1 MLNKIKKQGFLNR
14 ISSLIIVQVIFVFA
28 ALFLIIFNYSTE
40 GSVSKQINEVGK
52 YQTISNEISGYL
64 EDNIS
69 SLTTDNLR
77 YEYIE
82 GELASYDEILKA
94 EILTTD
100 KDNKLTPIFSYIN
113 SVQSV
118 TNEIPQTYIESIA
131 EHMISEFNK
140 SNLKSQF
147 APIIYNTNNIINL
160 LPLKNNQKTEAV
172 LVIVSNHDFIIS
184 NRSELSYAIFLL
196 FLIATL
202 FSLLTVYLIFN
213 RFKWPLNKLIY
224 GFKKTARGELYELME
239 PEGDVELRALTSAFN
254 EMSKTLWENSTQL
267 KKSNDELEES
277 NYLLSESR
285 SYFKTL
291 IEQSP
296 DSIVV
301 TNFSGNITF
310 YNDKAGKLFGYK
322 KDEIIEQHID
332 KFFTQPVMNTINNT
346 DNELNGVELLAKT
359 LDEELIPVYCIA
371 SSIEDDKSNDIAFL
385 FIIRDISESKD
396 FQEMMIRV
404 DRYYTRG
411 EMAGDIAHEINN
423 YLAVLSGN
431 LELMPLFMKKGQ
443 NEKIV
448 SKLELMRKTV
458 DNIARFANGLMDP
471 NQDEAVFEEA
481 DINQL
486 IENVLAFLKPQNRFD
501 GVQIN
506 TDLSTDLPLVEFDIS
521 QLQQLIINLVY
532 NSAEAMQQIEKE
544 KVINIYTQPGN
555 EGDGTVRV
563 IICDNGPGVQSDKKE
578 ILFKKRFTTKRKGH
592 GIGLVT
598 CQKIIEVHSG
608 DIGYEYDE
616 GAKFFFDIPLKQKS
630 KEKISEEEKA
640 STVYGN

>member
-1 MLNKIKKQGFLNR
+1 M
-14 ISSLIIVQVIFVFA
+14 IFVFA

-40 GSVSKQINEVGK
+40 SSVSKQINEVDK
-52 YQTISNEISGYL
+52 YQTVSLEISEYL
-64 EDNIS
+64 KDNIS
-69 SLTTDNLR
+69 SLTNDNFR
-77 YEYIE
+77 YNYLEE
-82 GELASYDEILKA
+82 KFTSYDEILKA
-94 EILTTD
+94 EILITD
-100 KDNKLTPIFSYIN
+100 QNKKLKSIFSYTNTI
-113 SVQSV
+113 QAI
-118 TNEIPQTYIESIA
+118 TNEIPQVYIESIA
-131 EHMISEFNK
+131 EQMIFEFNK
-140 SNLKSQF
+140 SSIKAQF
-147 APIIYNTNNIINL
+147 APIIYNANNVINL

-184 NRSELSYAIFLL
+184 NRGELSYAIFLL

-213 RFKWPLNKLIY
+213 RFKWPLNKLNY
-224 GFKKTARGELYELME
+224 GFKKTARGELYKLME
-239 PEGDVELRALTSAFN
+239 PEGDIELRMLTSAFN

-301 TNFSGNITF
+301 TNYSGNITF
-310 YNDKAGKLFGYK
+310 YNDKAEKLFGYK
-322 KDEIIEQHID
+322 KDEIVEQHID
-332 KFFTQPVMNTINNT
+332 KFFTQPVMSTINNA
-346 DNELNGVELLAKT
+346 DNKLKGVELLAKA
-359 LDEELIPVYCIA
+359 LDGELIPVYCVA
-371 SSIEDDKSNDIAFL
+371 SSIEDEKSNGVAFL
-385 FIIRDISESKD
+385 FIIRDISESRS

-443 NEKIV
+443 DEKII

-486 IENVLAFLKPQNRFD
+486 LENVLAFLKPQNRFD
-501 GVQIN
+501 GIKIN

-532 NSAEAMQQIEKE
+532 NSAEAMQQAEGE
-544 KVINIYTQPGN
+544 KVINIQTLPTN
-555 EGDGTVRV
+555 KGDDTVRIV
-563 IICDNGPGVQSDKKE
+563 ICDNGPGVQEDKKE
-578 ILFKKRFTTKRKGH
+578 MLFKKRFTTKRKGH

-608 DIGYEYDE
+608 NIGYEYDD

-630 KEKISEEEKA
+630 KEKV
-640 STVYGN
+640 T

>member
-1 MLNKIKKQGFLNR
+1 
-14 ISSLIIVQVIFVFA
+14 
-28 ALFLIIFNYSTE
+28 
-40 GSVSKQINEVGK
+40 
-52 YQTISNEISGYL
+52 
-64 EDNIS
+64 
-69 SLTTDNLR
+69 
-77 YEYIE
+77 
-82 GELASYDEILKA
+82 
-94 EILTTD
+94 
-100 KDNKLTPIFSYIN
+100 
-113 SVQSV
+113 
-118 TNEIPQTYIESIA
+118 
-131 EHMISEFNK
+131 
-140 SNLKSQF
+140 
-147 APIIYNTNNIINL
+147 
-160 LPLKNNQKTEAV
+160 
-172 LVIVSNHDFIIS
+172 
-184 NRSELSYAIFLL
+184 LSYAIFLL

-224 GFKKTARGELYELME
+224 GFKKTARGELYKLME

-254 EMSKTLWENSTQL
+254 EMSKTLWENSTEL

-322 KDEIIEQHID
+322 KDEIVEQHID
-332 KFFTQPVMNTINNT
+332 KFFTQPVMSTIINTE
-346 DNELNGVELLAKT
+346 NELNGVELLAKT
-359 LDEELIPVYCIA
+359 LDEELVPVYCIA

-396 FQEMMIRV
+396 FQEMMIRI

-443 NEKIV
+443 DEKIV

-532 NSAEAMQQIEKE
+532 NSAEAMQQIEEE
-544 KVINIYTQPGN
+544 KVINIYTQAGN

-616 GAKFFFDIPLKQKS
+616 GAKFFFDIPLRQKS
-630 KEKISEEEKA
+630 KEKASEEEKA
-640 STVYGN
+640 SAVFGN